1 MATATLVFVVTSE
14 QAPGTYQ
21 EGPAGFASRGP
32 STGFLY
38 AFDKATGEEV
48 WRTELPDTPG
58 GGPMTYTAAGR
69 QFIVVP
75 VGNRGQEHSLVAY
88 TLATP

>member
-1 MATATLVFVVTSE
+1 M
-14 QAPGTYQ
+14 PGTYQ
-21 EGPAGFASRGP
+21 EGPGGFASRGP

-38 AFDKATGEEV
+38 VFDKATGEEV

-58 GGPMTYTAAGR
+58 GGPMTYVVSGR

-88 TLATP
+88 ALPR